1 MLYLHKK
8 DCHGINVAEWE
19 KALFGLLLSTVLGF
33 LLGFIM
39 VKLIEGICYYMDRR
53 KITPVFRKGQVLG
66 SCVMAF
72 MHGAQDGQKFLGI
85 FMLAYTYAKG
95 MSFEEL
101 TIPFW
106 FILLC
111 AMMMMLGSC
120 IGGRKVI
127 RTMGMKMVKLEPY
140 QGTAVDFAS
149 ASCILLATLLGIPI
163 STTQVKSS
171 AIMGVG
177 ASKRLSNVNWEV
189 AKNMVIAWII
199 TFPACILCGYV
210 FTKLLWL

>member
-1 MLYLHKK
+1 
-8 DCHGINVAEWE
+8 
-19 KALFGLLLSTVLGF
+19 
-33 LLGFIM
+33 
-39 VKLIEGICYYMDRR
+39 MDRR